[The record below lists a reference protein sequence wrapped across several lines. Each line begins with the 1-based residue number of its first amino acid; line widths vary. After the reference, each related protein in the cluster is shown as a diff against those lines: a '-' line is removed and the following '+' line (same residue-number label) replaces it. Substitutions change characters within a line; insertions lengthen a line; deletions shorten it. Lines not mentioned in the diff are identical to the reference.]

1 MIQDQDY
8 LWKLQEDDFWH
19 KNKDRILIKLVK
31 KGSLLDIG
39 AGTGSFPIKLAKLG
53 LDVTYIDA
61 SKKYHDI
68 AKLKAKKEN
77 VKIKFFNDYFP
88 SKNIKGKFDNI
99 VISGFIEHIDDDV
112 KLLRDIYSMLK
123 PNGRMILLTSAYPG
137 LYSNFDKSVGHYRRY
152 SRKDLSSKISSVG
165 FNIKFLKNWDILGI
179 PILILTKLTGK
190 VPVSDDGLNN
200 KLLNYLLDKWF
211 IIFENKMI
219 IPVGLDLIVMAEK

>member
-1 MIQDQDY
+1 
-8 LWKLQEDDFWH
+8 
-19 KNKDRILIKLVK
+19 
-31 KGSLLDIG
+31 
-39 AGTGSFPIKLAKLG
+39 
-53 LDVTYIDA
+53 
-61 SKKYHDI
+61 
-68 AKLKAKKEN
+68 
-77 VKIKFFNDYFP
+77 
-88 SKNIKGKFDNI
+88 
-99 VISGFIEHIDDDV
+99 
-112 KLLRDIYSMLK
+112 MLK

-179 PILILTKLTGK
+179 PILFITKLTGK